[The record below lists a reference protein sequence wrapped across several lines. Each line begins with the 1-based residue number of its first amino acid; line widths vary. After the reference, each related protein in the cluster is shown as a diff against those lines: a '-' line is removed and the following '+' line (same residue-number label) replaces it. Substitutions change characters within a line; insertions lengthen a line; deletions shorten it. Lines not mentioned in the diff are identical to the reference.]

1 LSRGYENRKKTL
13 RRAKQDKQASKEK
26 TAKKK

>member
-1 LSRGYENRKKTL
+1 VRSAHEETL
-13 RRAKQDKQASKEK
+13 RRAKQDKQAIKEK